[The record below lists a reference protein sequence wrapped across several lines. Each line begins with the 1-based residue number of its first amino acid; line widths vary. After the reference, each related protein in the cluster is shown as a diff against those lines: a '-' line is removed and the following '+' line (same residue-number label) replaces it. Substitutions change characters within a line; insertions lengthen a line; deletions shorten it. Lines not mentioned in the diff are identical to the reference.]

1 MNKRITAKPLTAS
14 EVIDQIMG
22 RLGADRV
29 SLIQRLSDCVY
40 RAVMV
45 DDGITEVPLEPGH
58 HPAGSAGGDGYRAL

>member
-45 DDGITEVPLEPGH
+45 DGGITAAFVRD
-58 HPAGSAGGDGYRAL
+58 DGEIVIREMEAAL